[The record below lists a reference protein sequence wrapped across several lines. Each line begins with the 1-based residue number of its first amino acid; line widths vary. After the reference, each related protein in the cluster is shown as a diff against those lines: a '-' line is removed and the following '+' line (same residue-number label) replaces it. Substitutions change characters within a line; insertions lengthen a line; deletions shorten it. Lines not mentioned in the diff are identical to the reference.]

1 MLILECFEKMP
12 YYLCVWLQDVFS
24 NIIAYSNFLI
34 HLIKI
39 T

>member
-1 MLILECFEKMP
+1 MLILECFEQNA
-12 YYLCVWLQDVFS
+12 YCLCVWLQDVFS